1 MSHAQRLDA
10 LEKRLRPVVEGFGLE
25 LDAVV
30 SLSESGMK
38 IVRVTVEAPEP
49 GESVD
54 SDLLGDVSRAVS
66 PLVDEADPIETEY
79 FLEVS
84 TPGAEREL
92 TEPRHWRKQIGRP
105 ARVKLRDGSVITGK
119 VMFADDEGAE
129 LDVDGTTTRIEF
141 AQMKKARARVEFGSE
156 E

>member
-1 MSHAQRLDA
+1 M
-10 LEKRLRPVVEGFGLE
+10 EYYGLE

-30 SLSESGMK
+30 SLHEYGMK
-38 IVRVTVEAPEP
+38 IVRVVVESPSPE
-49 GESVD
+49 ESVD
-54 SDLLGDVSRAVS
+54 SDLLAEVSRAVS

-79 FLEVS
+79 YLEVS

-92 TEPRHWRKQIGRP
+92 TELRHWVKQVGRSV
-105 ARVKLRDGSVITGK
+105 RIKLRDGSLVIGE
-119 VMFADDEGAE
+119 VMCADDEGAHI
-129 LDVDGTTTRIEF
+129 LVDGTRTRIEY